1 MATPRFTLQT
11 SEAEGQALVINLVG
25 RLDMETTP
33 AAWREAV
40 RLVEVRQ
47 PPRLIVE
54 AAQVEYCDGAGIG
67 LLVELC
73 CRQEGAGRQY
83 EIRGLRPQFR
93 QLFDLFDPADIPPLP
108 PERQIHVHLA
118 EEVGRASWR
127 AWQELY
133 SLVAFLGHLVVA
145 LAATFRH
152 PRQRLRGGEILLAA
166 EKAGVNALPIVLLVS
181 FLIGL
186 IMAFQSAIP
195 MRRFGA
201 EIYVA
206 NLVGLSMLRE
216 LGPLM
221 TAMVLAGR
229 SGSAFAAELG
239 TMKVNEE
246 IDALVTMGIDPVR
259 FLVVN
264 RFLAAVLVM
273 PLLTVFADLVAI
285 MGGSVVLLSLGYS
298 LTTYFN
304 QLLSAITWVDFT
316 SGLFKALFFGGIVAW
331 VGCLSGLQTRLGPS
345 AVGDSAT
352 RAVVA
357 GNVLIIVADGIF
369 AVLFYFLG
377 I

>member
-1 MATPRFTLQT
+1 MAKLTLQAT
-11 SEAEGQALVINLVG
+11 EAGSQTLLLTLVG

-33 AAWREAV
+33 QAWEEAL
-40 RLVEVRQ
+40 RLLEEHRPQQLTVD
-47 PPRLIVE
+47 
-54 AAQVEYCDGAGIG
+54 AAQIDYCDGAGIG

-73 CRQEGAGRQY
+73 CRQEQAGRHYQ
-83 EIRGLRPQFR
+83 IRDLRPQFR
-93 QLFDLFDPADIPPLP
+93 QLLDLFDPADIPPTPLA
-108 PERQIHVHLA
+108 RKIHVHLP

-127 AWQELY
+127 AWQGIG
-133 SLVAFLGHLVVA
+133 SLITFLGQLSVA
-145 LAATFRH
+145 LAGAVRRPH
-152 PRQRLRGGEILLAA
+152 RLRWSEILLAA

-206 NLVGLSMLRE
+206 NLIGLSMLRE

-221 TAMVLAGR
+221 TALVLAGR

-246 IDALVTMGIDPVR
+246 IDALVTLGVDPVR
-259 FLVVN
+259 FLVVS
-264 RFLAAVLVM
+264 RVLAAILVM
-273 PLLTVFADLVAI
+273 PLLSVFADLVAI

-304 QLLSAITWVDFT
+304 QLLGAVSWIDFT
-316 SGLFKALFFGGIVAW
+316 SGLFKSLFFGAIVAG
-331 VGCLSGLQTRLGPS
+331 VGCLSGLQTRIGPS

-357 GNVLIIVADGIF
+357 ANVLIIVTDGIF
-369 AVLFYFLG
+369 AVLFYYLG